1 MDVIGVAGMVGPV
14 LGSGGYAT
22 GADIRDPQDRYRIKR
37 FAMPD
42 TTSDLIQYVTGLER
56 VKDRIRGD

>member
-22 GADIRDPQDRYRIKR
+22 GADIRHPQFARIKR

-42 TTSDLIQYVTGLER
+42 TTTDLIQHVTGLER
-56 VKDRIRGD
+56 VKDRIRGR